1 MAEEMKK
8 NIPPMNNNSP
18 DKKPGGKNEPTAD
31 ELRAMMKKNNSSG
44 GGPGRGGPGGPHGG
58 SMIREK
64 PKNVKA
70 TLAKLIRYIGKSKYA
85 VILIIITTIITTV
98 LSLLGPTLQGKAIDA
113 ITLTDGRLSVDFDG
127 LVRILVLMAV
137 VYLASTAIQ
146 IAQGIAAAKVSQNT
160 VYTLRRD
167 LFNKISY
174 LPISYVDTHAHGDIM
189 SRMTNDVDNI
199 SQTLS
204 SSITSLISAF
214 LTLIGAFAML
224 IKYDWRMALISL
236 VTIPLTVVVSMTLS
250 KFMRKYFV
258 ERQVILGQLNTQ
270 VEEMVTGYKTVM
282 AYGKEDDAC
291 REFAHISEEFR
302 KCSIRANVWGGLMGP
317 AMNIINNLNYLIV
330 AAFGAYFTVTGAISV
345 GDVQAI
351 LQYSRQLS
359 QPINQIS
366 NQYANILTAI
376 AGAERVFNILETPN
390 ELDEGKNKIGVDE
403 IKGEI
408 SFKNIDFSYIP
419 GKQVIKN
426 FNLEVKQ
433 GQKIALVGATG
444 SGKTTIVNLLTRFY
458 DIDSGEIKIDGVN
471 INDIPKNTL
480 RSAIAIVL
488 QDTVLFHDTIGNN
501 IKYGRL
507 DASDDEIVKAADM
520 AEAREFIERLPE
532 GYNTVLAEGG
542 SNLSQGQRQL
552 LSIARAVLA
561 DPKIL
566 ILDEATSSVDTRT
579 EMHIQ
584 QAMVALM
591 KNRTSLIIAHRLST
605 IRDADMIIVMKDG
618 QVMETGN
625 HDELLEKKGVYYN
638 LYQNQFAGIET

>member
-1 MAEEMKK
+1 MAENMKK
-8 NIPPMNNNSP
+8 NIPENMPPMP
-18 DKKPGGKNEPTAD
+18 DKPKKEKKGEPTAD
-31 ELRAMMKKNNSSG
+31 ELRDMMKKNGSK
-44 GGPGRGGPGGPHGG
+44 GPGGPGGPRA
-58 SMIREK
+58 MIREK
-64 PKNVKA
+64 PKNIRA
-70 TLAKLIRYIGKSKYA
+70 TLGKLLKYIGKNKYS
-85 VILIIITTIITTV
+85 VILIIVTTIITT
-98 LSLLGPTLQGKAIDA
+98 LLNLLGPTLQGKAIDA
-113 ITLTDGRLSVDFDG
+113 ITITEQRLSVDFDG

-137 VYLASTAIQ
+137 VYLASTVIQ
-146 IAQGIAAAKVSQNT
+146 IAQGIASAKISQDT
-160 VYTLRRD
+160 VYNMRKD
-167 LFNKISY
+167 LFRKISY

-204 SSITSLISAF
+204 SSITSLISAV

-224 IKYDWRMALISL
+224 VKYDWRMALVSL
-236 VTIPLTVVVSMTLS
+236 ITIPLTVVVSMVLS
-250 KFMRKYFV
+250 KLMRKYFIA
-258 ERQVILGQLNTQ
+258 RQVLLGQLNTQ

-282 AYGKEDDAC
+282 AYGKEADAC
-291 REFAHISEEFR
+291 RDFAEISEEFR
-302 KCSIRANVWGGLMGP
+302 KCSIKANVWGGIMGP

-330 AAFGAYFTVTGAISV
+330 AAFGAYFTVKGAISV

-376 AGAERVFNILETPN
+376 AGAERVFNILDTPD
-390 ELDEGKNKIGVDE
+390 EVDEGKTELDIPNMSGNV
-403 IKGEI
+403 
-408 SFKNIDFSYIP
+408 DFSHINFSYVK
-419 GKQVIKN
+419 GKQVIKD

-458 DIDSGEIKIDGVN
+458 DIDSGKITIDGVD
-471 INDIPKNTL
+471 INDIPKKEL

-507 DASDDEIVKAADM
+507 DATDDEVKAAAET

-532 GYNTVLAEGG
+532 GYNTVLSEGG

-618 QVMETGN
+618 QVMESGN
-625 HDELLEKKGVYYN
+625 HDQLLEKKGVYYG

>member
-1 MAEEMKK
+1 MAENMKK
-8 NIPPMNNNSP
+8 NIPENMPPMP
-18 DKKPGGKNEPTAD
+18 DKPKKEKKGEPTAD
-31 ELRAMMKKNNSSG
+31 ELRDMMKKNGSK
-44 GGPGRGGPGGPHGG
+44 GPGGPGGPRA
-58 SMIREK
+58 MIREK
-64 PKNVKA
+64 PKNIRA
-70 TLAKLIRYIGKSKYA
+70 TLGKLLKYIGKNKYS
-85 VILIIITTIITTV
+85 VILIIVTTIITT
-98 LSLLGPTLQGKAIDA
+98 LLNLLGPTLQGKAIDA
-113 ITLTDGRLSVDFDG
+113 ITITEQRLSVDFDG

-137 VYLASTAIQ
+137 VYLASTVIQ
-146 IAQGIAAAKVSQNT
+146 IAQGIASAKISQDT
-160 VYTLRRD
+160 VYNMRKD
-167 LFNKISY
+167 LFRKISY

-204 SSITSLISAF
+204 SSITSLISAV

-224 IKYDWRMALISL
+224 VKYDWRMALVSL
-236 VTIPLTVVVSMTLS
+236 ITIPLTVVVSMVLS
-250 KFMRKYFV
+250 KLMRKYFIA
-258 ERQVILGQLNTQ
+258 RQVLLGQLNTQ

-282 AYGKEDDAC
+282 AYGKEADAC
-291 REFAHISEEFR
+291 RDFAEISEEFR
-302 KCSIRANVWGGLMGP
+302 KCSIKANVWGGIMGP

-376 AGAERVFNILETPN
+376 AGAERVFNILDTPD
-390 ELDEGKNKIGVDE
+390 EVDEGKTELDIPNMSGNV
-403 IKGEI
+403 
-408 SFKNIDFSYIP
+408 DFSHINFSYVK
-419 GKQVIKN
+419 GKQVIKD

-458 DIDSGEIKIDGVN
+458 DIDSGKITIDGVD
-471 INDIPKNTL
+471 INDIPKKEL

-507 DASDDEIVKAADM
+507 DATDDEVKAAAET

-532 GYNTVLAEGG
+532 GYNTVLSEGG

-618 QVMETGN
+618 QVMESGN
-625 HDELLEKKGVYYN
+625 HDQLLEKKGVYYG
-638 LYQNQFAGIET
+638 LYQNQFAGIES